1 MHLVMFNFLKF
12 RILFFSSSLLL
23 IFLSVCTGVCLL
35 TLQSE
40 TFERCTTDE
49 HFVWDAVFHPATPW
63 LCFFIAI
70 IIGIICKCRKT
81 PCYLP
86 VKTCSVLLLLCTATY
101 FLLNPAS
108 TDGCI
113 SFVPSLLFFSALVCL
128 SVALLRK
135 WAILAWFPVFLLTV
149 IDRVAG
155 FMHVSLGYPN
165 LMQLFGA
172 SWVDFKDYLTVVNV
186 SGMVLALCFSAVAF
200 YPFFRILKKTGRW
213 TLVSHAFL
221 CFALAAGIL
230 QCGRHVMEQNRTLL
244 WPMGSTLSISYHSCR
259 ALKNIHG
266 IHVMCSNLPDKNQTH
281 ASTDLIKPNSGVVCI
296 VHVGESVRADR
307 LSLNGW
313 HNNTTPWLDEQK
325 ERLINF
331 KDCVSVA
338 PMTDRALMTILT
350 NSRRDYLT
358 VKNRAELPSSP
369 PLPDFFSES
378 GKFTTASFWPIG
390 SLHGKTA
397 PMFAAEVR
405 YFTRSMAEVKE
416 TEGYPLQQVQ
426 PVIDYL
432 DKHRTENIF
441 LLLNNRG
448 SHCPFKDFETEGAR
462 FPVTQKVGFH
472 LHPEINEQ
480 DAADVNN
487 AYDNTVAELDEYI
500 RRIVTH
506 LAGRPLVYVYVS
518 DHGDYVGQ
526 EGYWYR
532 IYTDE
537 SLYFKHNACKVPFLA
552 WVSPEFEALSPAIA
566 EKVAQ
571 LRAHNTVST
580 GQEHC
585 LHTVLGLFGIQTP
598 YYKAELDLSSPQV
611 KPYTG
616 PHPDRGGKPAQ
627 GDNPVL
633 K

>member
-1 MHLVMFNFLKF
+1 MMLHPIPM
-12 RILFFSSSLLL
+12 
-23 IFLSVCTGVCLL
+23 
-35 TLQSE
+35 
-40 TFERCTTDE
+40 ERCTTDE
-49 HFVWDAVFHPATPW
+49 RFVWDIAFHPATSW
-63 LCFFIAI
+63 VCLFLTVLM
-70 IIGIICKCRKT
+70 GLICKWRKKA
-81 PCYLP
+81 CLLP
-86 VKTCSVLLLLCTATY
+86 VKTCSLLLLLCTICY

-108 TDGCI
+108 ADGFVP
-113 SFVPSLLFFSALVCL
+113 FVPSLLFFSALVCL

-135 WAILAWFPVFLLTV
+135 WAMLVWFPVFILTI
-149 IDRVAG
+149 IDRVADYR
-155 FMHVSLGYPN
+155 HVSLAFSN
-165 LMQLFGA
+165 LIELFGA
-172 SWVDFKDYLTVVNV
+172 SWVDFKDYLTAVNV
-186 SGMVLALCFSAVAF
+186 SGMLLAICFSAVAF
-200 YPFFRILKKTGRW
+200 YPFCRLLRKNSRW
-213 TLVSHAFL
+213 TLMSHSFL
-221 CFALAAGIL
+221 CFALAAGLL
-230 QCGRHVMEQNRTLL
+230 QCGQHVMEQNRKLL

-266 IHVMCSNLPDKNQTH
+266 IHVMCSNLPGKNQTH
-281 ASTDLIKPNSGVVCI
+281 AVTDLIAPNSGIVCI

-313 HNNTTPWLDEQK
+313 HQKTTPWLDEQK

-331 KDCVSVA
+331 RDCVAAA

-358 VKNRAELPSSP
+358 VGKQSELPSSP

-378 GKFTTASFWPIG
+378 GKFTTASFWPVG

-405 YFTRSMAEVKE
+405 YFTRSMSEVKE

-426 PVIDYL
+426 PVIEYL
-432 DKHRTENIF
+432 DKHQTENVF

-448 SHCPFKDFETEGAR
+448 SHCPFKDFETEGAV
-462 FPVTQKVGFH
+462 FPVSQEVGFH
-472 LHPEINEQ
+472 LHPEVNEQ
-480 DAADVNN
+480 DATDVNN

-532 IYTDE
+532 IYTDAG
-537 SLYFKHNACKVPFLA
+537 LFFKHGACKVPFLA
-552 WVSPEFEALSPAIA
+552 WVSPEFESLSPAIA

-571 LRAHNTVST
+571 LRAHSNMST

-585 LHTVLGLFGIQTP
+585 LHTMLGLFGIHSP
-598 YYKAELDLSSPQV
+598 YYRADLDLSSPQA

-616 PHPDRGGKPAQ
+616 PHPDRGGRPAP
-627 GDNPVL
+627 GDNPAL
-633 K
+633 